1 MELLISGLHSQEKE
15 IFPEAPA
22 REIYVCLA
30 ESIGDLPGEIRASSP
45 SFGLLLALDAKA
57 LNDQEILGA
66 AAKLVEKSLVVLCAW
81 GPDCERVHDLFDR
94 AAKNKNDELADDDV
108 IMTTW
113 HSRETLTEAMWFFIH
128 AAFPT
133 QSFEPNCADWIIAP
147 IRNRD
152 WEEEVRTKIREV
164 AFIPPSE

>member
-1 MELLISGLHSQEKE
+1 MEILISGLQSQEAE

-22 REIYVCLA
+22 RELYLCHA
-30 ESIGDLPGEIRASSP
+30 ESVGDLPEEIQASS
-45 SFGLLLALDAKA
+45 SNFGLLLALDAKA

-66 AAKLVEKSLVVLCAW
+66 AEKLVEKGLVVLCAW
-81 GPDCERVHDLFDR
+81 GPDCERVHDLFDK
-94 AAKNKNDELADDDV
+94 AARKKNDALSGGDV

-113 HSRETLTEAMWFFIH
+113 HSRETLTEVMWFFIH

-147 IRNRD
+147 IGNRD

-164 AFIPPSE
+164 AFIPHSE